1 MKIEQYTTNAQNA
14 HNSRNS
20 HSTNGVNRSNECK
33 KRDNRKETKMS
44 KLNRKQFRKTL
55 EASGTLDKNA
65 IDVIIANGIAS
76 GTVTSASRG
85 KIDVLRSNFPEFNE
99 ICEHLEVFE
108 ATMKDEIN
116 ECMDREGFPRVS
128 KMSVNVA
135 K

>member
-1 MKIEQYTTNAQNA
+1 MKILENTTNAQNA
-14 HNSRNS
+14 QIIEKRVSREQKQERNQ
-20 HSTNGVNRSNECK
+20 
-33 KRDNRKETKMS
+33 MS
-44 KLNRKQFRKTL
+44 KLNRKQFRETL

-65 IDVIIANGIAS
+65 IDAIIANGVAS

-99 ICEHLEVFE
+99 ICEQLEVFE
-108 ATMKDEIN
+108 TTMKDEIN

>member
-1 MKIEQYTTNAQNA
+1 MKIQQNKQNAQNA

-33 KRDNRKETKMS
+33 KRYNIKETKMA
-44 KLNRKQFRKTL
+44 KIVQKQLRATL
-55 EASGTLDKNA
+55 
-65 IDVIIANGIAS
+65 IAS
-76 GTVTSASRG
+76 GLDTVKVEEIVADGIKAGTVSSATRG

-99 ICEHLEVFE
+99 ICDMLERFE
-108 ATMKDEIN
+108 TMRKKEVN
-116 ECMDREGFPRVS
+116 ECMEINGFPRVS